1 MVSMSATP
9 RPRVVT
15 LACLFV
21 GVSALLLL
29 LYLIQALGDWG
40 SIEMQDALQPS
51 LSQVQDRGV
60 DMTMGE
66 LLATLR
72 WIGLGAVLL
81 LVAAV
86 VFAVYAV
93 RGDHVSRVGTTVLA
107 VLIGLL
113 NVPLG
118 LFGVMQ
124 AFFLFFAAWALWS
137 PDARQWYAVRRTP
150 AGAVPPG
157 LEGSVRSDT
166 PAQQVEPPAN
176 PWATPAQGAPTAEA
190 PALPDRTTQRP
201 PAVLAAGLVTVVG
214 SSLVGGLSALY
225 LVFYGFAREEYV
237 RLLKAGP
244 AADWFSAA
252 ELEDGMRA
260 AFWVCLV
267 MLPLAAAGLAAGLS
281 LLARLPAGRAAT
293 LALAWITAAG
303 GVVLVPFGLL
313 GTGAAVAV
321 IVLLNRD
328 ESRAWA
334 ASTR

>member
-1 MVSMSATP
+1 MSATP

-21 GVSALLLL
+21 GVSSLLLL

-40 SIEMQDALQPS
+40 SIEMQDALQPT
-51 LSQVQDRGV
+51 LENMQDAGA

-72 WIGLGAVLL
+72 WAGMGSVIL
-81 LVAAV
+81 LVAAM
-86 VFAVYAV
+86 VFAVYAA
-93 RGDHVSRVGTTVLA
+93 RGDQVSRIGTTVLA

-118 LFGVMQ
+118 VFGVVQ
-124 AFFLFFAAWALWS
+124 ALFLFFAAWALWS
-137 PDARQWYAVRRTP
+137 PDARQWFAARQAP
-150 AGAVPPG
+150 AGAAPPG
-157 LEGSVRSDT
+157 LVGPRRTDP
-166 PAQQVEPPAN
+166 PAQQDAPPAN
-176 PWATPAQGAPTAEA
+176 PWAAPVQSAPTVEA
-190 PALPDRTTQRP
+190 PARPALGTHRP
-201 PAVLAAGLVTVVG
+201 PAVLAAGLVTVIG

-225 LVFYGFAREEYV
+225 LVVYGFARDEYV
-237 RLLKAGP
+237 QIVKDGP

-252 ELEDGMRA
+252 ELDDGMRA
-260 AFWVCLV
+260 AFWGCLV

-334 ASTR
+334 AGAR